1 MTVEVPPLVI
11 LGTVAIVVTAD
22 LIYRLM
28 RPGR

>member
-11 LGTVAIVVTAD
+11 LGTVAIVVMAD